1 MRLYLLTYSNEYMY
15 TFILTYTVNLK
26 WNITYSSPPSPST
39 TSIITLPIDFCP
51 FVCKLMHMDEFT
63 CDNNDNNN
71 QTIQL
76 FRRPKQTHCGELVLQ
91 GNKSYGKYKQ
101 KKLWRFMFRDTRYGS
116 ALVPY
121 EMGRIGFSKNWTNVF
136 LTVVIDHWGPTDSH
150 PIALCMSTIGQV
162 SDNLALEDY
171 DMYHYQV
178 GIAQSIKRLQQL
190 CNNYNNCNNNK
201 REEEEE
207 EEKEKEEE
215 CVYDQYIF
223 SIDPAGCTDID
234 DAIGLS
240 PHTIDVYISNPIP
253 VFDSIENSWNSLS
266 ERVSSIY
273 LANQRRVPMLP
284 SFLSENACSLKAR
297 SGKRHALRM
306 RIDIRDATTSFTMVE
321 LMNGIWKNFAYED
334 TELLSSKLYIQLFTA
349 CQHLFSIHPFSN
361 IEDNEIKNSH
371 DVICYLMTLFNVR
384 CAEYMHLHS
393 IPAIYRT
400 YDPLVGARYSYSP
413 HPGHCILQTDK
424 YMHITSP
431 IRRLPDLINMRQIH
445 QFLLHHNETKN
456 NLEYN
461 LEWLNQQAIAIRR
474 VQSHSLVRNLDTTLT
489 YAATIAE
496 LGGYVKLSLNGAYI
510 KVPNMASS
518 FYSIGDKVNI
528 QLFMFVNE
536 AQTWRRIR
544 AVII

>member
-1 MRLYLLTYSNEYMY
+1 
-15 TFILTYTVNLK
+15 
-26 WNITYSSPPSPST
+26 
-39 TSIITLPIDFCP
+39 
-51 FVCKLMHMDEFT
+51 MDEFT
-63 CDNNDNNN
+63 CDNNNHH
-71 QTIQL
+71 TIHL
-76 FRRPKQTHCGELVLQ
+76 IHRPKQTHCGELLLQ

-136 LTVVIDHWGPTDSH
+136 LTVVVDHWGPTDSH

-178 GIAQSIKRLQQL
+178 GIAQPIKRLQQL
-190 CNNYNNCNNNK
+190 CNNYK
-201 REEEEE
+201 
-207 EEKEKEEE
+207 KEERVE
-215 CVYDQYIF
+215 EVEKVEEVEEGVYDQFIF
-223 SIDPAGCTDID
+223 SIDPDGCTDID

-240 PHTIDVYISNPIP
+240 GPPHTLDVYISNPTP
-253 VFDSIENSWNSLS
+253 VFDSIENSWNVLS

-321 LMNGIWKNFAYED
+321 LMNGIWKNFVYED
-334 TELLSSKLYIQLFTA
+334 TELLSNKLYIQLFTA
-349 CQHLFSIHPFSN
+349 CQQLFSIHPFSN

-384 CAEYMHLHS
+384 CAEYMHLNS

-400 YDPLVGARYSYSP
+400 YDPLIGARYSYSP

-445 QFLLHHNETKN
+445 QFLLHHETKN
-456 NLEYN
+456 KLEHKHNLE
-461 LEWLNQQAIAIRR
+461 LINQHALAIRR

-489 YAATIAE
+489 YTATVAE

-510 KVPNMASS
+510 KVPNMAS

-544 AVII
+544 AVIC